1 MGTENKIEK
10 AGATTPATPSKV
22 EETQVSKNQGSKVDD
37 SIHAMIESLKGK
49 VSEHE
54 ATIASKDAEIES
66 LKDSIKKLE
75 TKSSRS
81 KGKKENRFIVVNS
94 FRSNVKAE
102 KEKIYNIDED
112 VSDLDADRLENLVE
126 RGLVKKI

>member
-10 AGATTPATPSKV
+10 AGDTTPATSSKV
-22 EETQVSKNQGSKVDD
+22 EGDQVSKVQESKMDD
-37 SIHAMIESLKGK
+37 VINAEIESLKSK

-66 LKDSIKKLE
+66 LKESIKKLE
-75 TKSSRS
+75 TKSNRA
-81 KGKKENRFIVVNS
+81 KNKKETRFIVVNS

>member
-10 AGATTPATPSKV
+10 AGATTPATLSKV
-22 EETQVSKNQGSKVDD
+22 EGDQVSKVQGAKVED
-37 SIHAMIESLKGK
+37 SINAEIESLKGK

-66 LKDSIKKLE
+66 LKESIKKLE
-75 TKSSRS
+75 TKSNRAKS
-81 KGKKENRFIVVNS
+81 KKETRFIVVNS

>member
-22 EETQVSKNQGSKVDD
+22 EGDQVSKVQGAKVED
-37 SIHAMIESLKGK
+37 SINAEIESLKGK

-75 TKSSRS
+75 AKSSRAKS
-81 KGKKENRFIVVNS
+81 KKETRFIVVNS

>member
-10 AGATTPATPSKV
+10 AGATTPVTPSKV
-22 EETQVSKNQGSKVDD
+22 EGAQSSKVQESKVDD
-37 SIHAMIESLKGK
+37 VINAEIESLKAK

-75 TKSSRS
+75 AKSSRS

>member
-10 AGATTPATPSKV
+10 AGASTPAAASKV
-22 EETQVSKNQGSKVDD
+22 EGAQSSKVQESKVDD
-37 SIHAMIESLKGK
+37 VINAEIESLKGK
-49 VSEHE
+49 VTEHE

-75 TKSSRS
+75 AKSSRA

>member
-10 AGATTPATPSKV
+10 AGATTQATSSKV
-22 EETQVSKNQGSKVDD
+22 EGDQVSKVQESKMDD
-37 SIHAMIESLKGK
+37 VINAEIESLKSK
-49 VSEHE
+49 VSKHE

-66 LKDSIKKLE
+66 LKESIKKLE
-75 TKSSRS
+75 TKSNRA
-81 KGKKENRFIVVNS
+81 KNKKETRFIVVNS

>member
-22 EETQVSKNQGSKVDD
+22 EGDQVSKVQESKMDD
-37 SIHAMIESLKGK
+37 VINAEIESLKSK

-66 LKDSIKKLE
+66 LKESIKKLE
-75 TKSSRS
+75 TKSNRA
-81 KGKKENRFIVVNS
+81 KNKKETRFIVVNS

>member
-10 AGATTPATPSKV
+10 AGATTPATSSKV
-22 EETQVSKNQGSKVDD
+22 EGDQVSKVQESKMDD
-37 SIHAMIESLKGK
+37 VINAEIESLKSK

-66 LKDSIKKLE
+66 LKESIKKLE
-75 TKSSRS
+75 TKSNRA
-81 KGKKENRFIVVNS
+81 KNKKETRFIVVNS

>member
-10 AGATTPATPSKV
+10 AGATTPATSSKV
-22 EETQVSKNQGSKVDD
+22 EGDQVSKVQESKMDD
-37 SIHAMIESLKGK
+37 VINAEIESLKSK
-49 VSEHE
+49 ISEHE

-66 LKDSIKKLE
+66 LKESIKKLE
-75 TKSSRS
+75 TKSNRA
-81 KGKKENRFIVVNS
+81 KNKKETRFIVVNS